1 MLHDTKLI
9 ILLTFHDIVI
19 AINFL
24 GKVIFLIEPHL
35 FFLLHLTLVTTKTT
49 ATAYDG
55 QSANRDK
62 QIELPMSSRV

>member
-1 MLHDTKLI
+1 MLHYHKLI

-35 FFLLHLTLVTTKTT
+35 LFLLHLTLVTTKTT

-55 QSANRDK
+55 QSTKGDRTY
-62 QIELPMSSRV
+62 